1 MEASFSVDSMIREVK
16 TNLNKYEA
24 LLKNM
29 ENHPTEK
36 TVKDVEKIK
45 STLDNNI
52 KMVQPI
58 IVKEEHKFLL
68 NSYKELKDE
77 LNKRYVI
84 IKKNQA
90 NKSDKEKLNELLS
103 NKSNVENKNI
113 DLLIDEKSSLKNS
126 ITLSNEINASA
137 IQTNIELDDQEKK
150 MGKTEEKVVKILK
163 KVPIIEQMFGKIKY
177 HKMKEK
183 LIIGTVIGVI
193 IVLGIYLTFYR

>member
-29 ENHPTEK
+29 ESHPTEK

-90 NKSDKEKLNELLS
+90 NKSDKEKLNELLG

>member
-16 TNLNKYEA
+16 TNLNKYAA
-24 LLKNM
+24 LLKNI
-29 ENHPTEK
+29 ESHPTEK

>member
-29 ENHPTEK
+29 ESHPTEK

-137 IQTNIELDDQEKK
+137 IQMNIELDEQEKK

-163 KVPIIEQMFGKIKY
+163 KVPILEQMFGKIKY

>member
-29 ENHPTEK
+29 ESHHTEK

>member
-1 MEASFSVDSMIREVK
+1 
-16 TNLNKYEA
+16 
-24 LLKNM
+24 
-29 ENHPTEK
+29 
-36 TVKDVEKIK
+36 
-45 STLDNNI
+45 
-52 KMVQPI
+52 MVQPI

>member
-29 ENHPTEK
+29 ESHPTEK

-193 IVLGIYLTFYR
+193 IVLGIYLTCYR

>member
-29 ENHPTEK
+29 ESHPTEK

-137 IQTNIELDDQEKK
+137 IQTNLELDDQEKK

>member
-29 ENHPTEK
+29 ESHPSEK
-36 TVKDVEKIK
+36 TAKDLEKIK

-68 NSYKELKDE
+68 NSYKELRDE
-77 LNKRYVI
+77 LNKRYI
-84 IKKNQA
+84 LIKKNQTI
-90 NKSDKEKLNELLS
+90 KTDKEKLNELLS
-103 NKSNVENKNI
+103 NKSNMENKNI
-113 DLLIDEKSSLKNS
+113 DLLVDEKSSLKNS
-126 ITLSNEINASA
+126 ITLSNEITASA
-137 IQTNIELDDQEKK
+137 IQTNIELDDQEKR
-150 MGKTEEKVVKILK
+150 MGKTEEKVVKILQ
-163 KVPIIEQMFGKIKY
+163 KVPILEQMFGKIKY

>member
-29 ENHPTEK
+29 ESHPTEK

-113 DLLIDEKSSLKNS
+113 DLLIDGAFEADKVDYSRPWCGSTNQRYHFLTNRYNEEIFEKYKNK
-126 ITLSNEINASA
+126 IEINISKNGTIFMNGMGNFDE
-137 IQTNIELDDQEKK
+137 IQH
-150 MGKTEEKVVKILK
+150 KIDLIK
-163 KVPIIEQMFGKIKY
+163 II
-177 HKMKEK
+177 
-183 LIIGTVIGVI
+183 
-193 IVLGIYLTFYR
+193 

>member
-150 MGKTEEKVVKILK
+150 MGKTVDICVRRH
-163 KVPIIEQMFGKIKY
+163 GKREP
-177 HKMKEK
+177 HRNE
-183 LIIGTVIGVI
+183 
-193 IVLGIYLTFYR
+193 

>member
-1 MEASFSVDSMIREVK
+1 M
-16 TNLNKYEA
+16 
-24 LLKNM
+24 
-29 ENHPTEK
+29 
-36 TVKDVEKIK
+36 
-45 STLDNNI
+45 
-52 KMVQPI
+52 
-58 IVKEEHKFLL
+58 
-68 NSYKELKDE
+68 
-77 LNKRYVI
+77 
-84 IKKNQA
+84 
-90 NKSDKEKLNELLS
+90 
-103 NKSNVENKNI
+103 ENKNI

>member
-29 ENHPTEK
+29 ESHPTEK

>member
-29 ENHPTEK
+29 ESHSTEK

>member
-29 ENHPTEK
+29 ESHPTEK
-36 TVKDVEKIK
+36 AVKDVEKIK

-126 ITLSNEINASA
+126 ITLSNEINATA

>member
-29 ENHPTEK
+29 ESHPTEK

-113 DLLIDEKSSLKNS
+113 DLLVDEKSSLKNS
-126 ITLSNEINASA
+126 IMLSNEINESA
-137 IQTNIELDDQEKK
+137 IQTNMELDDQEKK

-163 KVPIIEQMFGKIKY
+163 KVPILEQMFGKIKY